1 MSERLNGRALR
12 SVLDR
17 KLGRHWHDAALIGL
31 LALLFLFARY
41 WYSRR
46 FGLYEDDWTIIP
58 AAGQRSFG
66 ELLVFCWNYFIHM
79 YGHARPLSDI
89 YIYLLSFVGWK
100 LAGMWGLYWLGFAV
114 QVTNIGLFYALLV
127 RLSGRRMAVMTCI
140 AYVLYSADTT
150 QIFLTHSLGV
160 HPSIT
165 LLLLSL
171 HCFISPRL
179 GFWRWPAA
187 YVLAFVILFSYET
200 PFPIFFAA
208 PLLLWPWNRRWFT
221 RAALHVVLVGL
232 MLAGVL
238 VFRSWIGDDRVA
250 GTGVGSLLLQAADRV
265 VRGPLVSLGSYLIRS
280 RVALKNIH
288 TLGVA
293 AFGLLGAGLAALALF
308 VENEQPSRPFSA
320 GLRQAGR
327 LAAVGLAMLLL
338 AYPLTLTVDPA
349 TMFGRGT
356 RAHTAAGLGCAVFL
370 GAVGLAALE
379 VLGRRAWAGKLLI
392 ALIAAPLAG
401 FGFMVQ
407 TDFVRGWQMQRTFWT
422 DLVFTVQD
430 FSDGD
435 VILVE
440 PGIFPQDTDFIE
452 ANTWNMPRVLEQLVH
467 FPDGWQ
473 NPPKVYRLML
483 GWENRILSG
492 DGSLTLDGGTVYA
505 PGSLYQQVN
514 PARAIFILNDNGQMQ
529 RAGGRLSFN
538 GEALQVKPG
547 GPAAGLPVNEFL
559 YPYVILS
566 ENLEEK

>member
-1 MSERLNGRALR
+1 MRGL
-12 SVLDR
+12 LDR
-17 KLGRHWHDAALIGL
+17 KLGRHWQDAALIGL
-31 LALLFLFARY
+31 LALLFLFVRY

-58 AAGQRSFG
+58 AAGQKSFG
-66 ELLVFCWNYFIHM
+66 ALLAYCWNYFIRM

-89 YIYLLSFVGWK
+89 SIYLLSFAGWK
-100 LAGMWGLYWLGFAV
+100 LAGMWGLYWLGFTV
-114 QVTNIGLFYALLV
+114 QVTNIALFYALLV
-127 RLSGRRMAVMTCI
+127 RLSGRRMAVLACI
-140 AYVLYSADTT
+140 AYVLYSADAT
-150 QIFLTHSLGV
+150 QIFLTHSLGL

-187 YVLAFVILFSYET
+187 YGLAFVILFSYET
-200 PFPIFFAA
+200 PFPIFLAA
-208 PLLLWPWNRRWFT
+208 PLLLRPWDRRWVV
-221 RAALHVVLVGL
+221 RSALHMVIVGL

-238 VFRSWIGDDRVA
+238 VFRIWLGDDRVA
-250 GTGVGSLLLQAADRV
+250 GAGVDNLLLQAADRV

-280 RVALKNIH
+280 RVALKNIQ

-308 VENEQPSRPFSA
+308 VENEQPSRQLPD

-356 RAHTAAGLGCAVFL
+356 RAHTAAGLGYAVFL

-407 TDFVRGWQMQRTFWT
+407 VDYIHAWQMQRTFWT
-422 DLVFTVQD
+422 DLVFTIQD

-435 VILVE
+435 AILVE

-452 ANTWNMPRVLEQLVH
+452 ANTWNMPRVLDQLIN
-467 FPDGWQ
+467 FPESWQ
-473 NPPKVYRLML
+473 NPPRVYRLVL
-483 GWENRILSG
+483 GWQYRILPG
-492 DGSLTLDGGTVYA
+492 DGKLMLDGDTVYA
-505 PGSLYQQVN
+505 PGSLYQRAD
-514 PARAIFILNDNGQMQ
+514 PANVIFILNDDGRMQ
-529 RAGGRLSFN
+529 RAEERLSFN
-538 GEALQVKPG
+538 GESLLIKPS
-547 GPAAGLPVNEFL
+547 GPAAGLPVNQFL

-566 ENLEEK
+566 ENPEDK